1 MQAPYRKGRRKLYDA
16 ASRFKQQSIICR
28 QQNPQQTIHYIWSR
42 TGRLGGSV
50 PAHGALRLTVADR
63 TTDQDDR
70 DVRGV
75 VTPRQASVRQLVV
88 DVGLSAD
95 IARRTASDR
104 EAWRALRAVALT
116 TKQNDRK
123 SWDDH

>member
-1 MQAPYRKGRRKLYDA
+1 M
-16 ASRFKQQSIICR
+16 
-28 QQNPQQTIHYIWSR
+28 
-42 TGRLGGSV
+42 

-95 IARRTASDR
+95 IARSTASDR
-104 EAWRALRAVALT
+104 EVWRALRAVALT